1 MILESFGKEYI
12 GALNPTLEGG
22 KYKGYTPF
30 LDSLIQKSMYFEY
43 SFANGRASI
52 DGMPSSLSSIP
63 MFVEAFFLTPA
74 SLNSLTSVAGELRK
88 KGYYTAF
95 FHGAANGSMGFQ
107 AFSRAAGYQDY
118 FGRTEFGND
127 EFFDG
132 NWAIW
137 DEEFLQFY
145 AEKMSEFKEPFST
158 GIFTA
163 SSHHPFNI
171 PERYRSVYPE
181 SSLPIHKCIRYSDHA
196 LQRFFETASKEP
208 WFKNTLFVLTA
219 DHTNQNEHAEYQTEA
234 GIFSIPIIFYTPDGS
249 LQGKRPGISQQID
262 IMPTVLGY
270 LGYDRPYVAFGC
282 DLLNTPPEETY
293 AVNYLDGIYQF
304 FKGDYL
310 LQFDGRQSIALY
322 NFKEDV
328 LLKHNLL
335 GQTDVQQPMENQLK
349 AIIQQYMER
358 MNGNQLV
365 VNPE

>member
-1 MILESFGKEYI
+1 M
-12 GALNPTLEGG
+12 
-22 KYKGYTPF
+22 
-30 LDSLIQKSMYFEY
+30 
-43 SFANGRASI
+43 
-52 DGMPSSLSSIP
+52 
-63 MFVEAFFLTPA
+63 
-74 SLNSLTSVAGELRK
+74 
-88 KGYYTAF
+88 
-95 FHGAANGSMGFQ
+95 
-107 AFSRAAGYQDY
+107 
-118 FGRTEFGND
+118 
-127 EFFDG
+127 
-132 NWAIW
+132 
-137 DEEFLQFY
+137 
-145 AEKMSEFKEPFST
+145 
-158 GIFTA
+158 
-163 SSHHPFNI
+163 
-171 PERYRSVYPE
+171 
-181 SSLPIHKCIRYSDHA
+181 
-196 LQRFFETASKEP
+196 QRFFETASKEP